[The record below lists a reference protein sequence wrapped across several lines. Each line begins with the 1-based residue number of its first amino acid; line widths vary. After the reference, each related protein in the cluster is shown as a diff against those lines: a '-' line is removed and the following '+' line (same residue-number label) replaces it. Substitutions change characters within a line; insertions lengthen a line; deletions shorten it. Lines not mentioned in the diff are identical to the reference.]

1 VENEQLLFKN
11 NTMYELTKLTLEK
24 VSFDKNLFKKELQ
37 KGVKWLKREEALML
51 KVWCLA
57 TFGNQYAPIIKEVF
71 RRLV

>member
-1 VENEQLLFKN
+1 MENEQLLFKN